1 MLGLDGHKVI
11 VSGEFAK
18 AVRKAAGKAA
28 HTQDKPE
35 KKESST
41 KKEFSFNW
49 K

>member
-1 MLGLDGHKVI
+1 MSGLDGHKVI

-18 AVRKAAGKAA
+18 AVRKAARKASLA
-28 HTQDKPE
+28 QDKPE
-35 KKESST
+35 KKETST